1 MSLADRVAEGVNST
15 LVTYTLILH
24 KKNRLL
30 LAGTGRELRQRINMK
45 QDFFIITG
53 KLAILRA
60 LTHISGE

>member
-24 KKNRLL
+24 KKGMLL
-30 LAGTGRELRQRINMK
+30 LAGTGGELSQCINMK